1 MRPLRALAR
10 AGVAGGFCQRG
21 EACVYNGD
29 DAGYQK
35 KLTALA
41 RRKRQL
47 RDTMKH
53 GAQELQRKDVS
64 CPDKHTTKLNKAWAR
79 AWVAFG
85 GVGGTADL
93 RGMQ

>member
-1 MRPLRALAR
+1 MHTGHLPKE
-10 AGVAGGFCQRG
+10 
-21 EACVYNGD
+21 EAAEGHDVTY
-29 DAGYQK
+29 
-35 KLTALA
+35 
-41 RRKRQL
+41 
-47 RDTMKH
+47 

-64 CPDKHTTKLNKAWAR
+64 CPDKYTTKLNKAWAR